1 MGALSDD
8 QLAALLRKAGV
19 SAGDAAYLVA
29 IAHPESSAN
38 PSAVQQGQPYATQG
52 WGLWQITP
60 GNSVPSV
67 GINQALLTPQKNADA
82 AAAKLKSQGL
92 DAWTTYTSGAYKQY
106 FSAAEA
112 AVGHVYGLSSS
123 AVDKLAASAGSG
135 GGSGGSG
142 APAQAQLT
150 ADAGSSL
157 LGPAQSLLHGVAVVL
172 DRAFAMFAP
181 GQGWRLVFG
190 AAALLLAF
198 LSFKAFTGTAVA

>member
-1 MGALSDD
+1 MGTLSDD

-29 IAHPESSAN
+29 IAHPESGAN
-38 PSAVQQGQPYATQG
+38 AAAVQQGQTYATQG

-60 GNSVPSV
+60 GNSVPSA
-67 GINQALLTPQKNADA
+67 GINQALLSPQANADA

-92 DAWTTYTSGAYKQY
+92 DAWTTYTSGKYEPY
-106 FSAAEA
+106 FGAAKA

-135 GGSGGSG
+135 GGGSG

-150 ADAGSSL
+150 SDAGSSL

-190 AAALLLAF
+190 AVALLLAF
-198 LSFKAFTGTAVA
+198 FSFKAFTGGAAVA